1 MNPDFIDQLQKQQAA
16 GMKVGPTAGD
26 PVVMGDVKLPP
37 MDTAQNQAARQARM
51 GGIGPV
57 DVTPA
62 NVNTPQNTN
71 TPTAQFTSNDP
82 ADDIIYTKA
91 RANDGPAASGFAQ
104 AGPVQNTGPSIRE
117 RIEAAESALG
127 RNTPVGSAKSY
138 AQFLDDRGDETFY
151 VKNISNGHVTISDME
166 NVLIK
171 RNEAVDLL
179 QSADLEA
186 IRKSRDL
193 RKAMQMI
200 GGKQWLK
207 RLTPEEFMM
216 EVENAYQNKQQVDI
230 LKSAN
235 APKIE
240 NADTKIRPVVTVK
253 LEKLRIGYIKE
264 SAHLGLTPIEFVE
277 WALSENLNSAELEYI
292 IGSVTDLSIK
302 KPLMQKKAKVGS
314 GVLY

>member
-1 MNPDFIDQLQKQQAA
+1 MNPDFIEQLQKQQVA
-16 GMKVGPTAGD
+16 GVKVGPSTGD
-26 PVVMGDVKLPP
+26 PVVMGDVKIPP
-37 MDTAQNQAARQARM
+37 MDSAQNQAARQARM
-51 GGIGPV
+51 GGIGP
-57 DVTPA
+57 DVTSA
-62 NVNTPQNTN
+62 NVNVPPSTNESTTQYTNMSASYPNTN
-71 TPTAQFTSNDP
+71 TPN
-82 ADDIIYTKA
+82 
-91 RANDGPAASGFAQ
+91 AS
-104 AGPVQNTGPSIRE
+104 PSIRE
-117 RIEAAESALG
+117 RIEAAEANLG
-127 RNTPVGSAKSY
+127 RNTAVGSAKSY

-314 GVLY
+314 GVMY